1 MYKYLSLFDKKQ
13 PSYLI
18 ITAALLKAEVYWVC
32 SAISCLYHSTT
43 TNNRSASTH
52 LTAPHKRNAAV
63 PDQIIITAVDDPS
76 DSQEDPTQLNAMEQ
90 HTAHRRLS
98 LPLLIVDD
106 DDDDSSYNGI
116 RYRPSAA
123 DEMTGT
129 TCPPV
134 WWQKAKIKLSH
145 SRNNSLQRTTTQR
158 SSVNTTTLSP
168 AEEQTVDE
176 TCQPVLDYLEAIH
189 SRYSAASSTAIS
201 QHSLSSSFEKK
212 HHHRAK
218 EMMTKIKTRIVKI
231 SRHRR
236 GTSLD
241 LDKLKL

>member
-1 MYKYLSLFDKKQ
+1 MYRYLSLQDKEQ

-43 TNNRSASTH
+43 SSKSIPTH
-52 LTAPHKRNAAV
+52 PTAPHDNSKIT
-63 PDQIIITAVDDPS
+63 DQIIITAIDDPS
-76 DSQEDPTQLNAMEQ
+76 DSEHDATQLNEMEH

-98 LPLLIVDD
+98 LPLPVMDD
-106 DDDDSSYNGI
+106 DDGNDDI

-123 DEMTGT
+123 DEMTGK

-145 SRNNSLQRTTTQR
+145 SRNNSLHQTITN
-158 SSVNTTTLSP
+158 SSLNNTAFISEDHTVNDDCRP
-168 AEEQTVDE
+168 I
-176 TCQPVLDYLEAIH
+176 LDYLQSIH
-189 SRYSAASSTAIS
+189 SRHSSASSAIS
-201 QHSLSSSFEKK
+201 QHSVSSSSEKR
-212 HHHRAK
+212 HHHRTR
-218 EMMTKIKTRIVKI
+218 EMMTKIKRRIIKI

-236 GTSLD
+236 GASLD
-241 LDKLKL
+241 LDTLKL

>member
-1 MYKYLSLFDKKQ
+1 MCKYLSFIDKEQ

-18 ITAALLKAEVYWVC
+18 ITAALFKAEVYWVC

-43 TNNRSASTH
+43 LGRSIAAHPTSSYDST
-52 LTAPHKRNAAV
+52 A
-63 PDQIIITAVDDPS
+63 DDRS
-76 DSQEDPTQLNAMEQ
+76 NSEDDATQLSEMEQ
-90 HTAHRRLS
+90 RTAHRRLS
-98 LPLLIVDD
+98 LPLLVVE
-106 DDDDSSYNGI
+106 DDDSSYNAI

-134 WWQKAKIKLSH
+134 WWQKAKIKMSH
-145 SRNNSLQRTTTQR
+145 SRSNSLQKSITAHSSLDAITTM
-158 SSVNTTTLSP
+158 P
-168 AEEQTVDE
+168 IPEEQNVDE
-176 TCQPVLDYLEAIH
+176 TCQPMLDYPQSIH
-189 SRYSAASSTAIS
+189 SRHSSTPSAIS
-201 QHSLSSSFEKK
+201 QHSISSSFEKK

-218 EMMTKIKTRIVKI
+218 KMMTKIKTRIIKI

-241 LDKLKL
+241 LDELKL

>member
-1 MYKYLSLFDKKQ
+1 MHKYLPLIDKEQ

-43 TNNRSASTH
+43 TSKLISTH
-52 LTAPHKRNAAV
+52 PTTSYDSSKV
-63 PDQIIITAVDDPS
+63 TDQIIITAVDDRP
-76 DSQEDPTQLNAMEQ
+76 DNEDDATQLNEIEQ

-98 LPLLIVDD
+98 LPLLVVEDD
-106 DDDDSSYNGI
+106 DGDHDGI
-116 RYRPSAA
+116 RYRPSVT

-145 SRNNSLQRTTTQR
+145 SRSNSLQRTDTHSSLNDTTP
-158 SSVNTTTLSP
+158 SL
-168 AEEQTVDE
+168 EEQTVNE
-176 TCQPVLDYLEAIH
+176 ACQPMLDYLQSIH
-189 SRYSAASSTAIS
+189 SRQSSASSTMSKHNI
-201 QHSLSSSFEKK
+201 SSSFEKK
-212 HHHRAK
+212 SHHQAK
-218 EMMTKIKTRIVKI
+218 KIMTKIKTRVIKI
-231 SRHRR
+231 TRHRR

-241 LDKLKL
+241 LDELKL

>member
-1 MYKYLSLFDKKQ
+1 MCK
-13 PSYLI
+13 YLI

-43 TNNRSASTH
+43 SSTIS
-52 LTAPHKRNAAV
+52 TQIKAP
-63 PDQIIITAVDDPS
+63 PDSSIVTGQIIITAVDNQP
-76 DSQEDPTQLNAMEQ
+76 DSEEDATQLSELEQ

-98 LPLLIVDD
+98 LPLLTVDD
-106 DDDDSSYNGI
+106 GDGCYDGI

-145 SRNNSLQRTTTQR
+145 SGSNGLQKTTTH
-158 SSVNTTTLSP
+158 SSLNTTAPNS
-168 AEEQTVDE
+168 EEQRVDE
-176 TCQPVLDYLEAIH
+176 ACQPVFDYLQSIH
-189 SRYSAASSTAIS
+189 SRHSSASSAIS
-201 QHSLSSSFEKK
+201 QHSLNSSYEKK
-212 HHHRAK
+212 HHHRARK
-218 EMMTKIKTRIVKI
+218 MVTKIKTHIIKI

-236 GTSLD
+236 GTSLS
-241 LDKLKL
+241 LDELKL

>member
-1 MYKYLSLFDKKQ
+1 MYKYLSLFDKEQ

-43 TNNRSASTH
+43 IRRPIPAHPTASYSNNEKIT
-52 LTAPHKRNAAV
+52 
-63 PDQIIITAVDDPS
+63 DQIIITAVDDQS
-76 DSQEDPTQLNAMEQ
+76 DDNKDATQLSEMEQ
-90 HTAHRRLS
+90 QTAHRRLS
-98 LPLLIVDD
+98 LPLLIVE
-106 DDDDSSYNGI
+106 DSDSDHDGI

-134 WWQKAKIKLSH
+134 WWQKAKIKLAH
-145 SRNNSLQRTTTQR
+145 SKSNSLQKTTSTHSTALNSGQEH
-158 SSVNTTTLSP
+158 NT
-168 AEEQTVDE
+168 DD
-176 TCQPVLDYLEAIH
+176 TCQPVLDYLQSIH
-189 SRYSAASSTAIS
+189 SRHSSTSSAIS
-201 QHSLSSSFEKK
+201 QRSIGSSFEKK

-218 EMMTKIKTRIVKI
+218 QMMTKIKTRIIKI

-241 LDKLKL
+241 LDELKL